1 MPLLL
6 RRGHFFRAQSWKL
19 FSANSALLKV
29 EGLEKRFGGI
39 TALTDYDVE
48 IRRGELVGLTGPNGA
63 GKTTV
68 FNLLSG
74 VLNPAGAKKALAN
87 GVVAGIGYGDTT
99 FVMAAAPLFQQ
110 KGVPMKGVS
119 IIGVHDGK
127 YKVEEVW
134 FPKQ

>member
-1 MPLLL
+1 
-6 RRGHFFRAQSWKL
+6 L

-29 EGLEKRFGGI
+29 EGLQKRFGGI

-48 IRRGELVGLTGPNGA
+48 IRQGELVGLSGPNGA

-74 VLNPAGAKKALAN
+74 VLNPTGAKKALAN

-110 KGVPMKGVS
+110 
-119 IIGVHDGK
+119 
-127 YKVEEVW
+127 
-134 FPKQ
+134 